1 MSDKL
6 SKKELIDISQAVLD
20 FARTAENLDRLIVE
34 ATDSGIESGRLL
46 GLYEA
51 YDHMIKLGYT
61 RSAKEIRSYIDEKF
75 PALPPAKA

>member
-1 MSDKL
+1 MSDKM
-6 SKKELIDISQAVLD
+6 SNKKLVDISQAVLD

-34 ATDSGIESGRLL
+34 ATDAGIETGRLL

-61 RSAKEIRSYIDEKF
+61 RSAKEIKGYIDEKF
-75 PALPPAKA
+75 PSSPKAKA